1 MQKQTITPL
10 QRYIEMINN
19 YRIGMYGNKHLTLNQ
34 ILKISGNDNLLY
46 EMSIEELSYLK
57 EKSFGMLKLVFQN
70 LINQRNKTT
79 YNTRKRK
86 IEKRWSK
93 WIIDQY

>member
-19 YRIGMYGNKHLTLNQ
+19 YRSGMYGNKHLTLNQ
-34 ILKISGNDNLLY
+34 ILKISGNDNLLH

-57 EKSFGMLKLVFQN
+57 EKSFGMLKLVFHN

-79 YNTRKRK
+79 PNIKKR
-86 IEKRWSK
+86 
-93 WIIDQY
+93 II

>member
-10 QRYIEMINN
+10 QRYIEMIDN
-19 YRIGMYGNKHLTLNQ
+19 YRSGKYGNKHLTLNQ

-57 EKSFGMLKLVFQN
+57 EKSFGILKLVFQN
-70 LINQRNKTT
+70 LINQRNKTMS
-79 YNTRKRK
+79 NTRKRK
-86 IEKRWSK
+86 IEKR
-93 WIIDQY
+93 

>member
-10 QRYIEMINN
+10 QRYYEMINN
-19 YRIGMYGNKHLTLNQ
+19 YRSGMYGNKHLTLNQ

-57 EKSFGMLKLVFQN
+57 EKSFGMLKLVFQS

-79 YNTRKRK
+79 PNIKKRT
-86 IEKRWSK
+86 I
-93 WIIDQY
+93 

>member
-19 YRIGMYGNKHLTLNQ
+19 YRIAMYGNKHLTLNQ

-57 EKSFGMLKLVFQN
+57 EKRFGMLKLVFQN
-70 LINQRNKTT
+70 LINQRNKTMS
-79 YNTRKRK
+79 NTRKRN
-86 IEKRWSK
+86 IEKR
-93 WIIDQY
+93 

>member
-1 MQKQTITPL
+1 MKQQAKTPL
-10 QRYIEMINN
+10 QRYSEMITN
-19 YRIGMYGNKHLTLNQ
+19 YRSGMYGNKHLTLNQ

-70 LINQRNKTT
+70 LINQRNKPMS
-79 YNTRKRK
+79 NTRKRR
-86 IEKRWSK
+86 IEKR
-93 WIIDQY
+93 

>member
-10 QRYIEMINN
+10 QRYTEMINN
-19 YRIGMYGNKHLTLNQ
+19 YRSGMYGNKHLTLNQ

-57 EKSFGMLKLVFQN
+57 EKSFGMLKLVFHN

-79 YNTRKRK
+79 PNIKKR
-86 IEKRWSK
+86 
-93 WIIDQY
+93 II

>member
-19 YRIGMYGNKHLTLNQ
+19 YRSGMYGNKHLTLNQ

-70 LINQRNKTT
+70 LINQRNKPMS
-79 YNTRKRK
+79 NTRKRK
-86 IEKRWSK
+86 IEKR
-93 WIIDQY
+93 